1 MANTARLRLGFSPL
15 TKKISLAKMKVV
27 RDGLLVR
34 VGNDERDVTNEAAQ
48 MVWQLVIAEG
58 GEINWNREDGKI
70 MKLKAELIDD
80 DSSQRCNEEELI

>member
-80 DSSQRCNEEELI
+80 DSSQRCNEEE